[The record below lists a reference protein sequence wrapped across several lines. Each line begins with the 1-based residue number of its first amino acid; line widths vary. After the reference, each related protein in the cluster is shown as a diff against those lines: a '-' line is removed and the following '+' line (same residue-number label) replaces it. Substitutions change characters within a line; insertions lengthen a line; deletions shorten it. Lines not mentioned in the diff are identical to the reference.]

1 VCFFLRSFQQINSK
15 FTYLFQEHNTDE
27 ESDGNNSNE
36 FTRSYGWLYNAKM
49 VSEFENISINEV
61 WNLGVLQFLNDLS
74 YLKMKRRI
82 DDEQEKR
89 MLKKNGHK

>member
-1 VCFFLRSFQQINSK
+1 
-15 FTYLFQEHNTDE
+15 
-27 ESDGNNSNE
+27 
-36 FTRSYGWLYNAKM
+36 M

-89 MLKKNGHK
+89 LLKKNGHK